1 MTRYYMVKY
10 IRRPRVARAWG
21 KVTKTHRL
29 FLVFADRDEAR
40 AVYLLWRKRAAEGT
54 RGRILDFVFLKLTDE
69 APSGV
74 SVEEAQRGLYSW
86 KRVK

>member
-21 KVTKTHRL
+21 RKTKVHI
-29 FLVFADRDEAR
+29 FYLVFDTPEDAWT
-40 AVYLLWRKRAAEGT
+40 VL
-54 RGRILDFVFLKLTDE
+54 RGRRRDKHFRDSVKFEYTVDS
-69 APSGV
+69 PSGV
-74 SVEEAQRGLYSW
+74 SVEEAQRGLYRW